1 MSALPDCE
9 RPCGD
14 VSGGFEGSER
24 WAKIAPTPSECTA
37 VLKEPRPLQ
46 VIDQRRGNYFYF
58 ATGAWKCNSHYAKG
72 TSVVKRLGSRLTSQ
86 RVRVSSLVLPYTL
99 AADTT
104 TSVTCAPNWKNKQE
118 VLGRTTKGARAVTVR
133 PSSYGCSFI
142 KLYLLKVSGRGGG
155 GGGGSEAKAHIPG
168 LGRIQLE
175 RIHKAGTG
183 TKLLAV
189 LVWLSKK
196 KGQHTPAPNSPWKH
210 YGRHN
215 GRPSVIYLHVFK
227 FVARARDLDIHMEL
241 RRQRRRT
248 WQIKSLWTQ
257 TAHDSNAIFTSGAQQ
272 IT

>member
-1 MSALPDCE
+1 MSVLPDCE
-9 RPCGD
+9 RPCSD
-14 VSGGFEGSER
+14 VSGGFEGSEC
-24 WAKIAPTPSECTA
+24 WAKIAPMPSECTA

-46 VIDQRRGNYFYF
+46 VINQCRGNYFHF

-86 RVRVSSLVLPYTL
+86 SVRASSLVLPYTL

-104 TSVTCAPNWKNKQE
+104 TSITYAPNWKNKQE
-118 VLGRTTKGARAVTVR
+118 VLGCTTKGAQSVTVR

-142 KLYLLKVSGRGGG
+142 KLYLLKVSGRSG

-196 KGQHTPAPNSPWKH
+196 
-210 YGRHN
+210 
-215 GRPSVIYLHVFK
+215 
-227 FVARARDLDIHMEL
+227 
-241 RRQRRRT
+241 RT
-248 WQIKSLWTQ
+248 THSCAK
-257 TAHDSNAIFTSGAQQ
+257 
-272 IT
+272 